1 MAKGPTWGP
10 SRLRRR
16 LMGGPCG
23 PRPQEGARGGR
34 GRSPEGKPRA
44 LAPSEML
51 KGIFDAQRCEK
62 CTKWP
67 LIWAQML
74 ATFPL
79 RCSICENEYFYR
91 FVRYQDFASFVTS
104 VQMRQGRGSV
114 SRGALGRRLGAV
126 RGGACSGASQ
136 ARLRGEKLKSAF

>member
-1 MAKGPTWGP
+1 
-10 SRLRRR
+10 
-16 LMGGPCG
+16 MGGPCG

-67 LIWAQML
+67 LIWAQMP
-74 ATFPL
+74 ATFPFALFNL
-79 RCSICENEYFYR
+79 RKGVLLPFRAIPGLCFLCYFGAN
-91 FVRYQDFASFVTS
+91 ASGPGV
-104 VQMRQGRGSV
+104 G
-114 SRGALGRRLGAV
+114 
-126 RGGACSGASQ
+126 
-136 ARLRGEKLKSAF
+136 